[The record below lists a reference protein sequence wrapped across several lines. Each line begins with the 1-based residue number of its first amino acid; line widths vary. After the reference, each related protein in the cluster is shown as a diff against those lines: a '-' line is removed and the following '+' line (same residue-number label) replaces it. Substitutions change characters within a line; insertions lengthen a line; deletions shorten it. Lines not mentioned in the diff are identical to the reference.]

1 MEKGNRK
8 GASKLVNSRTGNNMV
23 TEYTL
28 ILMETSLLEITR
40 MTMKTVKELLLGLM
54 GANMWVKLKM
64 GK

>member
-1 MEKGNRK
+1 MVMEDK
-8 GASKLVNSRTGNNMV
+8 
-23 TEYTL
+23 L